1 MSGGGLTGK
10 SAIRE
15 AHYALFL
22 CRRPIKMSP
31 VCRLGMAPPSGV
43 LWARFGECG
52 TVVFPKRG
60 KRSIFRC
67 EQIRNRAICRECD
80 HHLRF
85 PSTSRF
91 CRIFSR
97 LGGKKFPV
105 IFPVHGNCRRT
116 VIRRFP
122 PSWPKLREAAA
133 LPARRTA
140 DPQRQSKPTI
150 DQTTSKINH
159 QSWEINP

>member
-105 IFPVHGNCRRT
+105 MRPREFAHNPLTKQARFRGRT
-116 VIRRFP
+116 A
-122 PSWPKLREAAA
+122 AAA
-133 LPARRTA
+133 LNRRNSRLFSRFTGIA
-140 DPQRQSKPTI
+140 AAQ
-150 DQTTSKINH
+150 
-159 QSWEINP
+159 